1 MPKSRIPTLL
11 VLGAAAA
18 LAACS
23 PFADPP
29 AGGVLPGGGSP
40 QSMPQSSNSLPAGAA
55 NSSTGTP
62 TE

>member
-1 MPKSRIPTLL
+1 MRRFPTPTLAIA
-11 VLGAAAA
+11 GTAAL
-18 LAACS
+18 LAACT

-29 AGGVLPGGGSP
+29 AGGIMPGGGSP

-55 NSSTGTP
+55 NSSSGTP